1 MGKRGRR
8 EEERGR
14 GEGSYFTRGRV
25 TCLFRVVEQIYI
37 ALSPPVIPLSRCC
50 CRTLDSARRR
60 EIKGTAGR
68 GEGEWEGEGEGTRGK
83 GKRGG
88 KKKENG
94 RKKNE
99 KYIVS
104 WNIGARGA
112 AKCPATLCMHCPR
125 TPRFY
130 FSALLYLQKI
140 IRVASPRPRAAHRLF
155 SVPRCVRAAAAELNR
170 LVHDRANLRT
180 VVSRE
185 KKIRERKNKRD
196 AAH

>member
-1 MGKRGRR
+1 MVKKGRR

-14 GEGSYFTRGRV
+14 EEGSYFTRGRV

-68 GEGEWEGEGEGTRGK
+68 GGGGEWEGEGTRGK
-83 GKRGG
+83 GKRGE
-88 KKKENG
+88 KKENG

-104 WNIGARGA
+104 
-112 AKCPATLCMHCPR
+112 
-125 TPRFY
+125 
-130 FSALLYLQKI
+130 
-140 IRVASPRPRAAHRLF
+140 
-155 SVPRCVRAAAAELNR
+155 
-170 LVHDRANLRT
+170 
-180 VVSRE
+180 
-185 KKIRERKNKRD
+185 
-196 AAH
+196 

>member
-1 MGKRGRR
+1 MGKKGRR

-14 GEGSYFTRGRV
+14 EEGSYFTRGRV

-68 GEGEWEGEGEGTRGK
+68 GGGGGGGGGGNERK
-83 GKRGG
+83 GKTRG

-104 WNIGARGA
+104 
-112 AKCPATLCMHCPR
+112 
-125 TPRFY
+125 
-130 FSALLYLQKI
+130 
-140 IRVASPRPRAAHRLF
+140 
-155 SVPRCVRAAAAELNR
+155 
-170 LVHDRANLRT
+170 
-180 VVSRE
+180 
-185 KKIRERKNKRD
+185 
-196 AAH
+196 